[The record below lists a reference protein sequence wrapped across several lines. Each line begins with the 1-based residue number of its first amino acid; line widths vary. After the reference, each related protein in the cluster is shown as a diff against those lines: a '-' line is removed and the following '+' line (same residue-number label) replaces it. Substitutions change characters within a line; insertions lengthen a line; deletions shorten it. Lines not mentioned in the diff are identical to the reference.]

1 MKINK
6 LFLKAFGP
14 FTNTTL
20 DFSGPANLH
29 VIYGPNEAG
38 KSSALRAMA
47 DLRYGI
53 PQRSGDDFIHGF
65 KDLLLAANFEDGA
78 GRSVSLARRKG
89 NKDTL
94 LMADPAQGE
103 PMPGSHVAPDVLLAL
118 TGGVGRDQFETMYG
132 LDSEHLRRGGQQLIQ
147 GEGEL
152 GAALFEAS
160 TGAAGIRA
168 LLTTLQTDAKKLFAV
183 RAQSPL
189 LNEAAR
195 QLDEARHRYKQSITK
210 PDQWKALNRAHE
222 EAVTRLAT
230 VRTQLAQNRRRLAEL
245 AELRAVE
252 PLLRQLDLT
261 ETEWANVQGH
271 VALHTDARQNR
282 LAALQ
287 QKAQAESAFLEAKEA
302 LDQCLQALDAL
313 KMEAPLLNHASVI
326 DGLASDLDMVRRTR
340 DAHFKLIA
348 STESEAGQLML
359 QATRIVG
366 PATPLE
372 SLEALF
378 IQTPSAATQAG
389 VEELLEQHK
398 TLTQALQHAKLQL
411 QNSAEKLA
419 QLQRDPVEEA
429 APELQQSLTLALS
442 QALAQAHLLG
452 DAEKRLADLQTVL
465 VAEQR
470 KLDRAVADLG
480 LASIEQLTASRW
492 LASAAI
498 DAYERDRTHLQQHIA
513 LDADNLKKLGGDLEE
528 QKRRR
533 SKLAATGEV
542 VTADT
547 LRQART
553 LRDQSWRGIR
563 ETFIDGTQAIDSG
576 TKLLQ
581 PSPLPQAFE
590 HAQTDADRQADLLR
604 EGAQR
609 AAEIAEAEQRI
620 GEMTAALS
628 GYQASGATQQQALK
642 TLDDEWHK
650 TLAGLGLPNGSA
662 AALREWLA
670 LRLAALELN
679 ERQTQA
685 AQASELLKQQIAA
698 AVALLLAP
706 LVALERAPA
715 GTHHRLAALLAIGQ
729 GADRDLVAA
738 RTARQHRLAGI
749 TTMALEIQKKQAEE
763 SALTNSLMVCRA
775 ALDEKCHRL
784 CLGEGASPD
793 AIKARFIEFQNWTHD
808 YQRHVGQ
815 LTQVRQARASEDL
828 VASQAKALA
837 ALLQESAGD
846 HTEAWLDG
854 LCQRLALS
862 QTAQT
867 TQLGLN
873 QRKTEESQRQT
884 RAQQAL
890 ETALQTLALLMQQA
904 SVQSADELLEAEQR
918 SEARHQTLTMLKT
931 LRHQVASTSR
941 KEADTLRTELLNLDS
956 VALDAE
962 KQNTSSHLDLLEVDE
977 KAAIAA
983 EQMSR
988 AALAE
993 VDTSDDA
1000 AQAREEMESA
1010 IARYRA
1016 GVRPWAQLKLA
1027 EALLSEALRRYREK
1041 AQGPVVELGSAYFE
1055 LMTGGRFVRLLVED
1069 DGDHPVLM
1077 AQPSHGQAVAISA
1090 LSEGTADQLHLALR
1104 LAALQVQRQPDRMMP
1119 LVLDDVFMTS
1129 DDARASNVFRALAKF
1144 AEQGQVLVFTH
1155 HRHLMDIAAQTVKA
1169 EGLRVHQLTPAFG
1182 KTS

>member
-94 LMADPAQGE
+94 LIADPAQGE

-118 TGGVGRDQFETMYG
+118 TGGVGREQFETMYG

-261 ETEWANVQGH
+261 GTEWANVQDH

-302 LDQCLQALDAL
+302 LDQCQKALDAL
-313 KMEAPLLNHASVI
+313 KMEAPLLNHALVI

-340 DAHFKLIA
+340 DAHFKLMA

-429 APELQQSLTLALS
+429 APELQQSLALALS

-452 DAEKRLADLQTVL
+452 DAEKRLADLKTVL

-480 LASIEQLTASRW
+480 LAYIDQLTASRW

-563 ETFIDGTQAIDSG
+563 ETFIDEATGYGAKPFQASH
-576 TKLLQ
+576 
-581 PSPLPQAFE
+581 LPQAFE

-620 GEMTAALS
+620 GEMTSALS

-642 TLDDEWHK
+642 ALDDEWRK

-698 AVALLLAP
+698 AVAVLLAP
-706 LVALERAPA
+706 LVALERAPS

-738 RTARQHRLAGI
+738 RTARQHRLAAI

-763 SALTNSLMVCRA
+763 SALTNSLMACRA

-793 AIKARFIEFQNWTHD
+793 AIKARFIEFKNWTHD

-904 SVQSADELLEAEQR
+904 SVQTADELLEAEQR
-918 SEARHQTLTMLKT
+918 SEARHQTLMMLKT

-941 KEADTLRTELLNLDS
+941 KEADTLRAELLNLDS

-962 KQNTSSHLDLLEVDE
+962 KQNTSSHLDLLELDE

-983 EQMSR
+983 EQTSR

-1069 DGDHPVLM
+1069 DGAHPVLM

>member
-1 MKINK
+1 MKLNK

-53 PQRSGDDFIHGF
+53 HSRSGDDFIHSF

-94 LMADPAQGE
+94 LMADPMQGE

-195 QLDEARHRYKQSITK
+195 QLDEARQRYKQSITK

-287 QKAQAESAFLEAKEA
+287 QKAQAESSFLESKES
-302 LDQCLQALDAL
+302 LDQCQKALAAL

-326 DGLASDLDMVRRTR
+326 DGLVSDLDMVRRTR

-366 PATPLE
+366 PATLLE

-378 IQTPSAATQAG
+378 IQTPSAATQAD

-419 QLQRDPVEEA
+419 QLQRDPVEEP
-429 APELQQSLTLALS
+429 APELQQSLALALS
-442 QALAQAHLLG
+442 QAHLLG

-498 DAYERDRTHLQQHIA
+498 DAYERDRIHLQQHIA
-513 LDADNLKKLGGDLEE
+513 LDADNLKKLGGNLEE

-542 VTADT
+542 VTANT

-563 ETFIDGTQAIDSG
+563 EIFIDEATGSGAKPFQASH
-576 TKLLQ
+576 
-581 PSPLPQAFE
+581 LPQAFE

-609 AAEIAEAEQRI
+609 AAEMAEAEQRI

-628 GYQASGATQQQALK
+628 GYQASGAAQQQALK
-642 TLDDEWHK
+642 ALDDEWRK
-650 TLAGLGLPNGSA
+650 TLVGLGLPNGSA

-698 AVALLLAP
+698 AVAVLLAP
-706 LVALERAPA
+706 LVALERAPS

-763 SALTNSLMVCRA
+763 SALTNSLMACRA

-784 CLGEGASPD
+784 CLGEGASAD

-904 SVQSADELLEAEQR
+904 SVQTADELLEAEQR
-918 SEARHQTLTMLKT
+918 SEGRHQTLTMLKT

-941 KEADTLRTELLNLDS
+941 KDADTLRAELLNLDS

-983 EQMSR
+983 EQTSR

-1182 KTS
+1182 KLG